1 MDLRHLQTLCA
12 VIDSGGF
19 TRAAERLYLTQSA
32 VSFQIRQ
39 LEEALGTTLFDRS
52 AGGVRPTQSGEV
64 LYRYA
69 RKLLLLAAEARDEI
83 SALESARQGRV
94 RIGATDVCALFLPEV
109 LRRFGQHHDSVEIA
123 VFEGPAAQVIE
134 RVQAGQSDVGI
145 VPHLD
150 DVSGITFTPLLEL
163 QLLAICEPHHAFSQ
177 LEVITAAELAAQ
189 PLALYEQ
196 GSVYRQVVER
206 ACASI
211 GVRPRIVFESNWL
224 TSILRAVEAGLG
236 VTVLPVQSV
245 REQVASGRL
254 LTRPLAGMDSRLPVA
269 VAARSREA
277 FSGPTRDLI
286 ALLLEQT
293 QRPDVHLVH

>member
-39 LEEALGTTLFDRS
+39 LEDALGTTLFDRS

-69 RKLLLLAAEARDEI
+69 RKLLLLAAEARDEN
-83 SALESARQGRV
+83 STLESARQGRV
-94 RIGATDVCALFLPEV
+94 RIGATEVCALFLPEV
-109 LRRFGQHHDSVEIA
+109 LRQFGQHHANVEIA
-123 VFEGPAAQVIE
+123 VFEGPAAQVVE
-134 RVQAGQSDVGI
+134 RVLAGQSDIGI
-145 VPHLD
+145 VPFLD
-150 DVSGITFTPLLEL
+150 DVSGIAFTPLLEL
-163 QLLAICEPHHAFSQ
+163 QLLAVCEPRHAFSQ
-177 LEVITAAELAAQ
+177 LEVVTAAQLAAQ

-211 GVRPRIVFESNWL
+211 GMRPRIAFESNWL
-224 TSILRAVEAGLG
+224 TSLLRAVEAGLG
-236 VTVLPVQSV
+236 VTVLPLQSV
-245 REQVASGRL
+245 REQVESGRL
-254 LTRPLAGMDSRLPVA
+254 VTRPLAGVDARLPIA
-269 VAARSREA
+269 VAARSRET
-277 FSGPTRDLI
+277 FSVPLRDLI
-286 ALLLEQT
+286 DLLVEQT
-293 QRPDVHLVH
+293 QRPGVHLLH